1 MKQRIISI
9 VCGLGLSVL
18 AMQAERVMVISDPHV
33 IAQSLLQPGTAADE
47 MLAAGRK
54 MLDLSEPAWKALMD
68 TALLYQPDLL
78 LIPGDL
84 TKDGEAI
91 SHDTVVA
98 SLARL
103 QAAGIPTLVIPGN
116 HDISNPA
123 AYAYN
128 GDQKIAVPTITDAQ
142 FDQLYAPYMGAV
154 REPNSHCYVAEPLDG
169 VTVLAIDGTHGDAG
183 TGSLSD
189 ATLNW
194 LLSQADAAQAKG
206 NLIIAMC
213 HWQILEHVDN
223 MAELMSSSLLD
234 TASYVAQQLAAHQV
248 RFILTGHF
256 HVNGATTKYFG
267 NDSIVEV
274 TTGAPV
280 AYPCPYRWLDISAD
294 RSTVTVGTEEIRSL
308 DTIADLHSY
317 SRTWQEAHTWTML
330 PQMSRKAWTKVDK
343 YVNVMKNS
351 TNLSTRMKGIAIA
364 ALLPTDDAERYDY
377 FERNMGQA
385 VVNLFMLHSDA
396 NEPDRPEKDS
406 VKDAMYDGLS
416 NMIVDVIGVESQSM
430 RELVALMS
438 GAAVD
443 MMTVPVE
450 SMCEDLTEYTSNTPN
465 RTDDLSLVLTLQ
477 APRQQG
483 TGIERPVE
491 EWLNPQWY
499 DIMGRQ
505 VREPVPGQV
514 VIRKNHKQ
522 VNQ

>member
-1 MKQRIISI
+1 
-9 VCGLGLSVL
+9 
-18 AMQAERVMVISDPHV
+18 
-33 IAQSLLQPGTAADE
+33 
-47 MLAAGRK
+47 
-54 MLDLSEPAWKALMD
+54 
-68 TALLYQPDLL
+68 
-78 LIPGDL
+78 
-84 TKDGEAI
+84 
-91 SHDTVVA
+91 
-98 SLARL
+98 
-103 QAAGIPTLVIPGN
+103 
-116 HDISNPA
+116 
-123 AYAYN
+123 
-128 GDQKIAVPTITDAQ
+128 
-142 FDQLYAPYMGAV
+142 
-154 REPNSHCYVAEPLDG
+154 
-169 VTVLAIDGTHGDAG
+169 
-183 TGSLSD
+183 
-189 ATLNW
+189 
-194 LLSQADAAQAKG
+194 
-206 NLIIAMC
+206 
-213 HWQILEHVDN
+213 
-223 MAELMSSSLLD
+223 
-234 TASYVAQQLAAHQV
+234 
-248 RFILTGHF
+248 
-256 HVNGATTKYFG
+256 
-267 NDSIVEV
+267 
-274 TTGAPV
+274 V

-343 YVNVMKNS
+343 YVNAMKNS
-351 TNLSTRMKGIAIA
+351 TSLATRIKGNTIA

-396 NEPDRPEKDS
+396 NEPDRPEKDD

-416 NMIVDVIGVESQSM
+416 NMIVDVIGVESQGM

-499 DIMGRQ
+499 DIMGRP

-514 VIRKNHKQ
+514 VVRKNHKQ